1 MESLDLAWC
10 TRALPPSRPRPRSQS
25 VCVPTNE
32 STLALKPTFPRR
44 RWSAPAIA
52 SSTDDGLGI
61 GDSHD
66 DTNTNK
72 ETKPGIT
79 RAKIDAW
86 AYNVLAEVS
95 ATSWGKKVA
104 EQFSLQPSS
113 YQKMSSTEGEV
124 GASPDAL
131 LSRLRV
137 LEMLDS
143 ATEDAQRPPQ
153 LKIRHETED
162 SPTGASWEGSSHSL
176 EVLAA

>member
-1 MESLDLAWC
+1 MIVIMLNAVEKKMAAETAAEAKTEEGESGE
-10 TRALPPSRPRPRSQS
+10 
-25 VCVPTNE
+25 VP
-32 STLALKPTFPRR
+32 A
-44 RWSAPAIA
+44 AVA
-52 SSTDDGLGI
+52 
-61 GDSHD
+61 
-66 DTNTNK
+66 
-72 ETKPGIT
+72 
-79 RAKIDAW
+79 
-86 AYNVLAEVS
+86 VAEVS